1 MINQQR
7 RDDKK
12 HYKVFYFE
20 FENNRIENIRE
31 CKSNDEMYDKN
42 KPGFYRRVNVSSY
55 LSRQIRDEVFEDR
68 FQIDFGNS

>member
-20 FENNRIENIRE
+20 FKNNRITDIRE
-31 CKSNDEMYDKN
+31 CKSNDEMYDPN

-55 LSRQIRDEVFEDR
+55 YSQSIRD
-68 FQIDFGNS
+68 